1 MGKLDL
7 GVRKGSWSITTSS
20 WFNEVKWSIVL
31 LDENKGREDAI
42 RPWNDDVTL

>member
-7 GVRKGSWSITTSS
+7 GVRKGSWSIITSS

-31 LDENKGREDAI
+31 LDENKGGEDAI
-42 RPWNDDVTL
+42 RPRNDDVTL